1 VLIPVVFETEEL
13 FILQFN
19 HVAGEAFGF
28 RADQS
33 VLGVQLQA

>member
-28 RADQS
+28 GADE
-33 VLGVQLQA
+33 

>member
-1 VLIPVVFETEEL
+1 MMPVVLETEEL

-19 HVAGEAFGF
+19 HVAGKAFGF